1 MLKKVFVIART
12 PAIHCQ
18 ESRVPP
24 MGRST
29 QAPRI
34 VLGDAT
40 PMQCELLANALKKDR
55 EFHVLATA
63 ADSRQ
68 LLRCINEFEPSIAV
82 LSVDLQDGPRTGL
95 NVVAEAHAKCRRT
108 QCVVLLDRSD
118 RNLVVAAF
126 RNGARGVFFRAQSI
140 EQLRK
145 CIRTVHQGQIW
156 ADTREMN
163 YILEAFAR
171 VGQLN
176 LFDRDRKSALTHREQ
191 EVARLVAEG
200 LSNREI
206 AGKLHLSEHTVK
218 NYIFSTFEKIGVS
231 NRVGLVLYAF
241 SQQDT
246 D

>member
-1 MLKKVFVIART
+1 
-12 PAIHCQ
+12 
-18 ESRVPP
+18 

-29 QAPRI
+29 QVPRI

-40 PMQCELLANALKKDR
+40 PMQCELLANALKKGR

-63 ADSRQ
+63 ADSKQ

-95 NVVAEAHAKCRRT
+95 GVLAETHAKCRRT

-126 RNGARGVFFRAQSI
+126 RNGARGVFFRAQPI
-140 EQLRK
+140 ERLRK
-145 CIRTVHQGQIW
+145 CIWIVHQGQIW

-171 VGQLN
+171 VSPLH
-176 LFDRDRKSALTHREQ
+176 LFDRDRKSALTHREE

-200 LSNREI
+200 LTNREI

-218 NYIFSTFEKIGVS
+218 NYVFSIFEKTGVS

-241 SQQDT
+241 SRQEAVQMQAT
-246 D
+246 